1 MKKVL
6 VIDDERSQ
14 VQLLKS
20 LLEANLYEV
29 IAAADGQ
36 EGLDLAKKNKPDLIV
51 MDVMMP
57 KMDGAQAVQL
67 LKEDPSTKDIPIIFL
82 TAILGKEEEREEGLD
97 INVGGLQYPTIAK
110 PVNSVEFLTRVKNI
124 LEG

>member
-6 VIDDERSQ
+6 VIDDEPSQ
-14 VQLLKS
+14 IKLLKS

-67 LKEDPSTKDIPIIFL
+67 LKEDPSTKGIPVIFL

-110 PVNSVEFLTRVKNI
+110 PVNSVEFLTRVRKV
-124 LEG
+124 LEE